1 MKVPSKKTLII
12 GSAILGTVLL
22 IVLVIY
28 FVKKKDVETVVLP
41 KETDWGRDLTDFQ
54 SEQIARL
61 AKLLYE
67 DMKGWNAWGHSS
79 QVYEEYA
86 ATDDVIFVGVA
97 NYFAEKYGKGENLAK
112 WLDDEQFFT
121 LSSTVDAIK
130 SRLLYPGSRHSAF
143 AALTP
148 IENYL
153 TARRIR
159 IFVRSHRIDQSHSVR
174 TGINHGLCHSRNIL
188 GIRRQFRNYQE
199 IPLLENTADPP
210 DILACHIRI
219 RSNARAES
227 RISMRT

>member
-12 GSAILGTVLL
+12 GSSILGTVLL

-41 KETDWGRDLTDFQ
+41 KETDWGRGLTDFQ

-130 SRLLYPGSRHSAF
+130 SRLASF
-143 AALTP
+143 N
-148 IENYL
+148 INY
-153 TARRIR
+153 
-159 IFVRSHRIDQSHSVR
+159 
-174 TGINHGLCHSRNIL
+174 
-188 GIRRQFRNYQE
+188 
-199 IPLLENTADPP
+199 
-210 DILACHIRI
+210 
-219 RSNARAES
+219 
-227 RISMRT
+227 

>member
-130 SRLLYPGSRHSAF
+130 SRLASF
-143 AALTP
+143 N
-148 IENYL
+148 INY
-153 TARRIR
+153 
-159 IFVRSHRIDQSHSVR
+159 
-174 TGINHGLCHSRNIL
+174 
-188 GIRRQFRNYQE
+188 
-199 IPLLENTADPP
+199 
-210 DILACHIRI
+210 
-219 RSNARAES
+219 
-227 RISMRT
+227 